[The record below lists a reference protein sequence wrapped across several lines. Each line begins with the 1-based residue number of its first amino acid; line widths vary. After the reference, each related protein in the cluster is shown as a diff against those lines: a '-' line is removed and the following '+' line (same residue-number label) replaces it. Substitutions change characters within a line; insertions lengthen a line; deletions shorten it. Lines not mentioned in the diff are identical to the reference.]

1 MPTSATAEPRSKKIT
16 RLPQPKLLTYDDY
29 ARLTPPDSGNYEL
42 HNGKIIFMASPLTP
56 HQIASSNLH
65 TELGYF
71 IKQHKLGRLFAAP
84 MDVRFTPNDVV
95 QPDLFFI
102 KNEQSSII
110 QRIIEGAPNFI
121 IEIKSDGNPPKEM
134 TYKKYLYEMG
144 KVQEYWIVYPNKK
157 TVRQY
162 ELIDDE
168 LHHVR
173 TLTINDTL
181 KSHVLT
187 GFEMP
192 VSAIFE

>member
-1 MPTSATAEPRSKKIT
+1 MSLIAIAEQRSKKIT

-29 ARLTPPDSGNYEL
+29 ARLTPPNSGNYEL
-42 HNGKIIFMASPLTP
+42 HNGKIIFMPSPLAP

-71 IKQHKLGRLFAAP
+71 VKRHKLGRVFAAP
-84 MDVRFTPNDVV
+84 MDVRFTKNDVV

-102 KNEQSSII
+102 KNDRLDIV
-110 QRIIEGAPNFI
+110 QRIIEGAPDLVV
-121 IEIKSDGNPPKEM
+121 EIKSDGNTANEM
-134 TYKKYLYEMG
+134 IYKKFLYEISRV
-144 KVQEYWIVYPNKK
+144 KEYWVIYPNKK

-173 TLTINDTL
+173 TLTTTDTL
-181 KSHVLT
+181 RSTVLSD
-187 GFEMP
+187 FEMS
-192 VSAIFE
+192 VAAIFE

>member
-1 MPTSATAEPRSKKIT
+1 MPHTATADLRSKKIT

-42 HNGKIIFMASPLTP
+42 HNGKIIYMASPLSP
-56 HQIASSNLH
+56 HQIVSGNLH

-71 IKQHKLGRLFAAP
+71 VKQNKLGRVFAAP

-102 KNEQSSII
+102 KNDRLDIV
-110 QRIIEGAPNFI
+110 QRIIEGAPNLI
-121 IEIKSDGNPPKEM
+121 IEIKSDGNKPREM
-134 TYKKYLYEMG
+134 NYKKYLYEMG
-144 KVQEYWIVYPNKK
+144 SVQEYWIVYPDLK

-173 TLTINDTL
+173 TLTALDTL
-181 KSHVLT
+181 KSNVLPN
-187 GFEMP
+187 FEMP

>member
-1 MPTSATAEPRSKKIT
+1 MSTTAIAEQQAKTK
-16 RLPQPKLLTYDDY
+16 RLPQPKLLTYNDY

-42 HNGKIIFMASPLTP
+42 HNGKIIFMPSPLAP

-65 TELGYF
+65 TEIGYF
-71 IKQHKLGRLFAAP
+71 VKRNQLGRLLSAP

-95 QPDLFFI
+95 QPDLLFVR
-102 KNEQSSII
+102 NERQNII
-110 QRIIEGAPNFI
+110 QRIVEGAPDLV
-121 IEIKSDGNPPKEM
+121 IEIKSGSNTTAEM
-134 TYKKYLYEMG
+134 VYKKYLYEVSG
-144 KVQEYWIVYPNKK
+144 GQEYWIVYPNQQ

-173 TLTINDTL
+173 TLTTKDTL
-181 KSHVLT
+181 NSLVLT
-187 GFEMP
+187 DFSMP

>member
-1 MPTSATAEPRSKKIT
+1 MSTTAIAEQQAKTK
-16 RLPQPKLLTYDDY
+16 RLPQPKLLTYNDY

-42 HNGKIIFMASPLTP
+42 HNGKIIFMPSPLAP

-65 TELGYF
+65 TEIGYF
-71 IKQHKLGRLFAAP
+71 VKRNQLGRLLSAP

-95 QPDLFFI
+95 QPDLLFVR
-102 KNEQSSII
+102 NERQNII
-110 QRIIEGAPNFI
+110 QRIVEGAPDLV
-121 IEIKSDGNPPKEM
+121 IEIKSGSNTTAEM
-134 TYKKYLYEMG
+134 VYKKYLYEVSG
-144 KVQEYWIVYPNKK
+144 VQEYWIVYPNQQ

-173 TLTINDTL
+173 TLTTKDTL
-181 KSHVLT
+181 NSLVLT
-187 GFEMP
+187 DFSMP

>member
-1 MPTSATAEPRSKKIT
+1 MSTTAIADQQAKTK
-16 RLPQPKLLTYDDY
+16 RLPQPKLLTYNDY

-42 HNGKIIFMASPLTP
+42 HNGKIIYMPSPLAL

-71 IKQHKLGRLFAAP
+71 VKRHQLGRILAAP

-95 QPDLFFI
+95 QPDLMFI
-102 KNEQSSII
+102 KNDNISII
-110 QRIIEGAPNFI
+110 QRIV
-121 IEIKSDGNPPKEM
+121 EIKSDSNTATEM
-134 TYKKYLYEMG
+134 VYKKYLYEVSG
-144 KVQEYWIVYPNKK
+144 VKEYWIIYPKLQ

-173 TLTINDTL
+173 TLTTSDDL
-181 KSHVLT
+181 ESMVLT
-187 GFEMP
+187 GFSMP

>member
-1 MPTSATAEPRSKKIT
+1 MSTTAIAEQQAKTK
-16 RLPQPKLLTYDDY
+16 RLPQPKLLTYNDY

-42 HNGKIIFMASPLTP
+42 HNGKIIFMASPLAP

-65 TELGYF
+65 TEMGYF
-71 IKQHKLGRLFAAP
+71 VKRNQLGRILSAP

-95 QPDLFFI
+95 QPDLMFI
-102 KNEQSSII
+102 RNERLDII
-110 QRIIEGAPNFI
+110 QRIVEGAPDLV
-121 IEIKSDGNPPKEM
+121 IEIKSGSNTTAEM
-134 TYKKYLYEMG
+134 VYKKYLYEVSG
-144 KVQEYWIVYPNKK
+144 VQEYWIVYPNQQ

-173 TLTINDTL
+173 TLTTKDTL
-181 KSHVLT
+181 DSLVLA
-187 GFEMP
+187 GFSMP

>member
-1 MPTSATAEPRSKKIT
+1 MPLTAIADQRSKKIT

-42 HNGKIIFMASPLTP
+42 HNGKIIFMPSPLAP

-65 TELGYF
+65 TEIGYF
-71 IKQHKLGRLFAAP
+71 VKRHKLGRLFSAP
-84 MDVRFTPNDVV
+84 MDVRFTKNDVV

-102 KNEQSSII
+102 ENERLDIV
-110 QRIIEGAPNFI
+110 QRIIEGAPDLV
-121 IEIKSDGNPPKEM
+121 IEIKSGGNTANEM
-134 TYKKYLYEMG
+134 IYKKFLYEISR
-144 KVQEYWIVYPNKK
+144 VQEYWVIYPNKK

-173 TLTINDTL
+173 TLTIADTL
-181 KSHVLT
+181 KSIVLS
-187 GFEMP
+187 GFKMP
-192 VSAIFE
+192 VAAIFD